1 MDVRFI
7 SDDGVRSYPATELK
21 ALLDRP
27 DGLVW
32 VDVPTWDDQADHALT
47 NVFGFHPLAIR
58 DSINRNQV
66 PKVHRYPDHF
76 FVVLHAP
83 QPGAH
88 GHVHYVELDQF
99 IGGRFLVTVHGPVNP
114 AIDPSTAMVEVNAVL
129 GRLES
134 GKLLPRNGFEL
145 SFALLAALTARMR
158 KYTAEL
164 TKDVWKLEQQVTGGH
179 LGDPEAFLDEMF
191 RVRHG
196 LLTVGTM
203 AALSREVY
211 GRMVT
216 IEAFGAGKG
225 QDLLLD
231 AVDQFQHLTVMAG
244 GQKDYLQGTIEFYQ
258 ARANTKMTIAA
269 ERLAV
274 IAAVTLPI
282 TALSSDFRHERDRE
296 RTDAMGLG
304 GRDPARDARHLR
316 GTARLGETQR
326 LVLTIAACTCASTLR
341 SRPSHSIDL
350 PLLFSIKMSHHG
362 IVVRHT
368 SMETTSARRVTRILG
383 AVLVTTGALPIALT
397 DLPAAAAAPC
407 PDVEIVFARGTT
419 EPPGVGGIGQA
430 FVDSLRS
437 QLGGRSVGVY
447 AVNYPASRDFVNST
461 PACRRPRE
469 TAQ

>member
-7 SDDGVRSYPATELK
+7 SDDGVRSYPATDLK
-21 ALLDRP
+21 ALLERP

-32 VDVPTWDDQADHALT
+32 VDVPTWDDEADHALT

-282 TALSSDFRHERDRE
+282 TALSSIFGMNVIVNE
-296 RTDAMGLG
+296 RTHWGWVALI
-304 GRDPARDARHLR
+304 L
-316 GTARLGETQR
+316 
-326 LVLTIAACTCASTLR
+326 LVMLAIS
-341 SRPSHSIDL
+341 
-350 PLLFSIKMSHHG
+350 
-362 IVVRHT
+362 
-368 SMETTSARRVTRILG
+368 
-383 AVLVTTGALPIALT
+383 GALLVWAKRKGW
-397 DLPAAAAAPC
+397 
-407 PDVEIVFARGTT
+407 F
-419 EPPGVGGIGQA
+419 
-430 FVDSLRS
+430 
-437 QLGGRSVGVY
+437 
-447 AVNYPASRDFVNST
+447 
-461 PACRRPRE
+461 
-469 TAQ
+469 